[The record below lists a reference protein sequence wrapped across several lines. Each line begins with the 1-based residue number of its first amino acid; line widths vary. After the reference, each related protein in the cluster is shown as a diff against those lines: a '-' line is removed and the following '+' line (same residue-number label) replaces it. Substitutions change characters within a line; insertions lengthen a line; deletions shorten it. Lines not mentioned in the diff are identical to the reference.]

1 MSKRF
6 QAIINIFE
14 DKNKKRLVENVFSLS
29 VLQVANFILPLVTI
43 PYLVRVL
50 GAEKFGLVMFAYA
63 FNQYFV
69 MLVDFGF
76 SLSATREIALNRN
89 DPQKISEIFWSII
102 VIKTVFLMFCFIV
115 LVSVVSYFDKFKIDY
130 QVYLLSYGVAV
141 GQAYFPVWFYQGME
155 KMKFVTM
162 LNVIAKLI
170 FALLLF
176 VVVNKPDDY
185 TYVPL
190 MNSLGFISASV
201 ISFYLV
207 IKVFNVKFVVPNL
220 LFMLL
225 MLKKSYQFFISRA
238 AVSFYTNSNAFVI
251 GLVLG
256 NVSVGYYIAAEKL
269 FNAIGALYV
278 PLSDSLYPYMSKR
291 KDIKTYKAVFVA
303 ASTSNLVICI
313 FVFFFSF
320 KIISLIY
327 GPGFEQSASLLEL
340 FAILAC
346 IFVPSVLLGYPLLA
360 AMGYPGYANYS
371 IVIAAIVHVA
381 MLLAF
386 MPILSL
392 ELVVILLI
400 ITQSVVIVFRIIG
413 VRLKL
418 SGIWK
423 D

>member
-1 MSKRF
+1 MSKHF

-29 VLQVANFILPLVTI
+29 MLQVANFILPLVTI

-69 MLVDFGF
+69 MLIDFGF
-76 SLSATREIALNRN
+76 NLSATREIALSRN
-89 DPQKISEIFWSII
+89 NPQRINAIFWSII
-102 VIKTVFLMFCFIV
+102 VIKTVFLMFGFII
-115 LVSVVSYFDKFKIDY
+115 LLSVINYFDKFRIDY
-130 QVYLLSYGVAV
+130 QIYLLSYGVAV

-155 KMKFVTM
+155 KMKFVTL

-176 VVVNKPDDY
+176 IIVNKPDDY
-185 TYVPL
+185 IYVPL
-190 MNSLGFISASV
+190 MNSLGFITASL

-207 IKVFNVKFVVPNL
+207 KKVFKVKFVIPNL
-220 LFMLL
+220 SFMIL
-225 MLKKSYQFFISRA
+225 MIKKSSSFFISRA

-256 NVSVGYYIAAEKL
+256 NVSVGYYTAAEKL

-278 PLSDSLYPYMSKR
+278 PLNDSLYPYMSKR
-291 KDIKTYKAVFVA
+291 KDIKTYKQVFAV
-303 ASTSNLVICI
+303 ASASNLLLCCFIYL
-313 FVFFFSF
+313 FSF
-320 KIISLIY
+320 EIISLIY
-327 GPGFEQSASLLEL
+327 GSGFEQSASLLKF

-346 IFVPSVLLGYPLLA
+346 IIVPSVLLGYPLLA
-360 AMGYPGYANYS
+360 ALGYPGYANYS
-371 IVIAAIVHVA
+371 VVIAAAVHVL
-381 MLLAF
+381 MLVIVI
-386 MPILSL
+386 PILSL
-392 ELVVILLI
+392 KLVVILLI
-400 ITQSVVIVFRIIG
+400 LTQLVVIVIRIVG
-413 VRLKL
+413 VRKKL

>member
-76 SLSATREIALNRN
+76 NLSATREIALNRD
-89 DPQKISEIFWSII
+89 DPQKINEIFWSIMA
-102 VIKTVFLMFCFIV
+102 IKTLFLMFCFIV
-115 LVSVVSYFDKFKIDY
+115 LVSVISYFDRFKIDY
-130 QVYLLSYGVAV
+130 QIYLLSYGVAV

-185 TYVPL
+185 IYVPL

-207 IKVFNVKFVVPNL
+207 IKVFNVKFVVPDL
-220 LFMLL
+220 SFMLL

-313 FVFFFSF
+313 LVFFFSL
-320 KIISLIY
+320 KIISIIY

-371 IVIAAIVHVA
+371 VVIAAAVHVA

-386 MPILSL
+386 LPILSL

-413 VRLKL
+413 IRLKL
-418 SGIWK
+418 TGIWK

>member
-1 MSKRF
+1 MNKHLKGL
-6 QAIINIFE
+6 INIFE

-29 VLQVANFILPLVTI
+29 ILQVANFILPLVTI

-69 MLVDFGF
+69 IIVDFGF
-76 SLSATREIALNRN
+76 SLSATREIAVNRN
-89 DPQKISEIFWSII
+89 NPQKINEIFWSIMA
-102 VIKTVFLMFCFIV
+102 IKTVFLMVCLAI
-115 LVSVVSYFDKFKIDY
+115 LLSVISYFDKFKADY
-130 QVYLLSYGVAV
+130 QIYLLSYGVAV

-155 KMKFVTM
+155 KMKFVTI
-162 LNVIAKLI
+162 LNVIAKLT

-176 VVVNKPDDY
+176 IVVNQPDDY
-185 TYVPL
+185 IYVPV
-190 MNSLGFISASV
+190 MNSLGFITASL

-207 IKVFNVKFVVPNL
+207 IKVFKVKFVVPNL
-220 LFMLL
+220 SFMIL
-225 MLKKSYQFFISRA
+225 MIKKSYQFFISRA

-256 NVSVGYYIAAEKL
+256 NVSVGYYTAAEKL

-278 PLSDSLYPYMSKR
+278 PLGDSLYPYMSKR
-291 KDIKTYKAVFVA
+291 KDIKTYKTIFVA
-303 ASTSNLVICI
+303 ASTSNLLICI
-313 FVFFFSF
+313 FVYFFSF
-320 KIISLIY
+320 EIISLIY
-327 GPGFEQSASLLEL
+327 GQGFEQSASLLQL

-360 AMGYPGYANYS
+360 ALGYPGYANYS
-371 IVIAAIVHVA
+371 IVIAAIVHVI
-381 MLLAF
+381 MLLMF
-386 MPILSL
+386 IPVLNL

-400 ITQSVVIVFRIIG
+400 ITQLVVIVFRIIG
-413 VRLKL
+413 VRKKL

>member
-1 MSKRF
+1 
-6 QAIINIFE
+6 
-14 DKNKKRLVENVFSLS
+14 
-29 VLQVANFILPLVTI
+29 
-43 PYLVRVL
+43 
-50 GAEKFGLVMFAYA
+50 
-63 FNQYFV
+63 
-69 MLVDFGF
+69 
-76 SLSATREIALNRN
+76 
-89 DPQKISEIFWSII
+89 
-102 VIKTVFLMFCFIV
+102 
-115 LVSVVSYFDKFKIDY
+115 
-130 QVYLLSYGVAV
+130 
-141 GQAYFPVWFYQGME
+141 
-155 KMKFVTM
+155 
-162 LNVIAKLI
+162 
-170 FALLLF
+170 
-176 VVVNKPDDY
+176 
-185 TYVPL
+185 
-190 MNSLGFISASV
+190 
-201 ISFYLV
+201 
-207 IKVFNVKFVVPNL
+207 
-220 LFMLL
+220 